1 MCFLSK
7 GFYLFTCVLLYFF
20 EEVFMSLK
28 SSIIFMKLE
37 FGSESCFMGM
47 LGYPGLAMVGELGS
61 DVAKSN
67 KLVSVA

>member
-1 MCFLSK
+1 
-7 GFYLFTCVLLYFF
+7 
-20 EEVFMSLK
+20 
-28 SSIIFMKLE
+28 
-37 FGSESCFMGM
+37 MGM